1 MVTCARNA
9 SIAKRRRRRAGP
21 PNCLVF
27 GFRKI
32 GIYVYANYTSV
43 VKWMDLVSSI
53 TFCVMC
59 SVGFSLDRAPLQ
71 FIFGMSALRRLNA
84 SQV

>member
-32 GIYVYANYTSV
+32 GIYSIIYVYASYTSV

-53 TFCVMC
+53 TFC
-59 SVGFSLDRAPLQ
+59 VGFSLDRAPLQ